1 MKKIYYLL
9 FCLMMG
15 GIFTNSYAQPL
26 AVQNAFPGMSNFTQP
41 IFLTHAG
48 DATNRIFVAQKN
60 GLILVFPNDSTATG
74 RQTFLNI
81 SNKIVTGSGGDE
93 RGLLGLAFHPDY
105 ANNGYFYVNYTAP
118 SPLRT

>member
-1 MKKIYYLL
+1 
-9 FCLMMG
+9 
-15 GIFTNSYAQPL
+15 
-26 AVQNAFPGMSNFTQP
+26 
-41 IFLTHAG
+41 
-48 DATNRIFVAQKN
+48 ATNRIFVAQKN

-118 SPLRT
+118 SPLRTVISRFSVMPGNPNKADSLSEFIIMEIPQPFTNHNGGMIFFGLDNY